1 MIIINLH
8 IFFKHSSYFRASLK
22 VLFVK
27 IQTSL
32 CFTEPIKDS
41 VLPKVLGVRPFYMK
55 QGHANFHSIK
65 GKALNLLVYLNFKP
79 HSRSQALVS
88 DQKIQVASNFVSK
101 ISVHERHCRFYCG
114 ANRPLTAPSTKD
126 I

>member
-8 IFFKHSSYFRASLK
+8 IFLKHSSYFRASLK

-32 CFTEPIKDS
+32 CSTEPTKGS

-79 HSRSQALVS
+79 HSRSQASVS
-88 DQKIQVASNFVSK
+88 DQKIQVASNFQKSVC
-101 ISVHERHCRFYCG
+101 ISDIADFTVERTG
-114 ANRPLTAPSTKD
+114 LTAPSRKD